1 MFDEKIFLDALSNYK
16 KDFAAGWWQ
25 DEKFKWEAVKCF
37 QDNWDIDAED
47 FSEILKRSLAKTYN
61 LLGTSNIYPRQM
73 IEGFAEKAPDKV
85 KMMFVTLFDEN
96 KDVVERILHFKE
108 QSEYLLKIYGYDA
121 KNHYQNENA
130 ISTYLWLMYPDR
142 YYIYKFG
149 EIKSCAEILQSS
161 YKFKKGAYEDNLRN
175 FYSFYDELC
184 IGLQSDAELKKI
196 LADNLTEDCYPDK
209 ELKTLTMDFGFYIS
223 RQYGKKE
230 QQGSEQEEQEK
241 EQEER
246 VSVTGDEAEAAENT
260 YAQYWWLNAN
270 PKVWSFSNIRIG
282 EKVDWTFYNSSNNKR
297 RIFKNFEDAKVGDIV
312 IGYESNPVKQVV
324 CICKIADKKDGES
337 ILVEK
342 TENLDVPI
350 EYSALKSANE
360 LSKMQYFQNS
370 LGSLFKL
377 TLDEYRCIMD
387 FIREENPS
395 GKIKRVK
402 NAYSKEDFL
411 AEVYMTEGKYNR
423 LLNVLKRKKNII
435 LQGAPGVGKTF
446 AAKRLAYAMMG
457 EKDNERIE
465 FIQFHQNYSYEDFMM
480 GYKPTENGGFEM
492 QYGVFYRFCKK
503 AENNPEHDYFFIIDE
518 INRGNM
524 SKVFGEL
531 LLLIEKDYRGTSS
544 KLAYQNLNFSVPK
557 NIYIIG
563 MMNTADRSLA
573 MIDYALRRRFSFF
586 DMEPGFETSGFKA
599 YQEKLANEKFNALIE
614 CIQELNAE
622 IADDPSLGKGFC
634 IGHSYFC
641 GLQTYECTQDVLED
655 IVEYDIL
662 PMLSEYWFDN
672 LTEKVAPWS
681 EKLHGALND

>member
-1 MFDEKIFLDALSNYK
+1 MFYEKIFLDALSNYK

-37 QDNWDIDAED
+37 QDNWNIDAED
-47 FSEILKRSLAKTYN
+47 FPEMLKRALAKTYS
-61 LLGTSNIYPRQM
+61 LLASMNNFPRQM
-73 IEGFAEKAPDKV
+73 IEELAQEMPVRV
-85 KMMFVTLFDEN
+85 KMMFTALFDDK

-108 QSEYLLKIYGYDA
+108 QSEQLLIEYGYA
-121 KNHYQNENA
+121 GKNHYQNENA
-130 ISTYLWLMYPDR
+130 ISTYLWLMYPDK

-184 IGLQSDAELKKI
+184 IKLQSDAELKKM
-196 LADNLTEDCYPDK
+196 LADNLTEACYPDQT
-209 ELKTLTMDFGFYIS
+209 LHTLTMDFGFYTS
-223 RQYGKKE
+223 RKCG
-230 QQGSEQEEQEK
+230 EK
-241 EQEER
+241 ENETQELEQDQQQKIT
-246 VSVTGDEAEAAENT
+246 SAPDADSDLTTHTAK
-260 YAQYWWLNAN
+260 QYWWLNAN
-270 PKVWSFSNIRIG
+270 PKVWSFSNIHIG
-282 EKVDWTFYNSSNNKR
+282 EKVEWTFYNSSGNKR

-312 IGYESNPVKQVV
+312 IGYESNPVKQIV
-324 CICKIADKKDGES
+324 CICKITDKQDGKS

-350 EYSALKSANE
+350 EYSVLKSDDE
-360 LSKMQYFQNS
+360 LSKMEYLKNP

-377 TLDEYRCIMD
+377 TKDEYIGVMD
-387 FIREENPS
+387 LIREENPS
-395 GKIKRVK
+395 DNSKPVNKV
-402 NAYSKEDFL
+402 YSKDDFL
-411 AEVYMTEGKYNR
+411 AEVYMTEAKYNR

-457 EKDNERIE
+457 EKDKERVE
-465 FIQFHQNYSYEDFMM
+465 FIQFHQNYSYEDFIM
-480 GYKPTENGGFEM
+480 GYKPTENGSFAM

-503 AENNPEHDYFFIIDE
+503 AENNPEQDYFFIIDE

-599 YQEKLANEKFNALIE
+599 YQEKLASEKFNAIIE

-641 GLQTYECTQDVLED
+641 GLQADECTQEVLED

>member
-37 QDNWDIDAED
+37 QDNWNIDAED
-47 FSEILKRSLAKTYN
+47 FPEMLKRSLAKTYS
-61 LLGTSNIYPRQM
+61 LLASMNNFPRQM
-73 IEGFAEKAPDKV
+73 IEEFAQEMPDRV
-85 KMMFVTLFDEN
+85 KTMFTALFDEK

-108 QSEYLLKIYGYDA
+108 QSEYLLKNYGYDA

-130 ISTYLWLMYPDR
+130 ISTYLWLMYPDK

-161 YKFKKGAYEDNLRN
+161 YKFKKGAYEANLRN

-184 IGLQSDAELKKI
+184 IKLQSDAELKKM
-196 LADNLTEDCYPDK
+196 LADNLTENCYPDQT
-209 ELKTLTMDFGFYIS
+209 LHTLTMDFGFYTS
-223 RQYGKKE
+223 RKCGKKE
-230 QQGSEQEEQEK
+230 NETQELEQEEQQQK
-241 EQEER
+241 IT
-246 VSVTGDEAEAAENT
+246 SVPDVDSDVTTHTAT
-260 YAQYWWLNAN
+260 QYWWLNAN
-270 PKVWSFSNIRIG
+270 PRVWSFSNIHIG
-282 EKVDWTFYNSSNNKR
+282 EKVEWTFYNSSGNKR
-297 RIFKNFEDAKVGDIV
+297 RIFKNFEDAKVGDVV
-312 IGYESNPVKQVV
+312 IGYESNPVKQIV
-324 CICKIADKKDGES
+324 CICKIADKKDGKS

-350 EYSALKSANE
+350 EYSVLKSDDE
-360 LSKMQYFQNS
+360 LSKMEYLKNP

-377 TLDEYRCIMD
+377 TKDEYIGVMD
-387 FIREENPS
+387 LISEENPS
-395 GKIKRVK
+395 DNSKPVNKV
-402 NAYSKEDFL
+402 YSKDDFL
-411 AEVYMTEGKYNR
+411 AEVYMTETKYNR

-457 EKDNERIE
+457 EKDKERIE
-465 FIQFHQNYSYEDFMM
+465 FIQFHQNYSYEDFIM
-480 GYKPTENGGFEM
+480 GYKPTENGGFAM

-599 YQEKLANEKFNALIE
+599 YQEKLASEKFNALIE

-641 GLQTYECTQDVLED
+641 GLQADECTQEVLED

>member
-1 MFDEKIFLDALSNYK
+1 MVMIDKKAFSDALANYK
-16 KDFAAGWWQ
+16 KDFVAGWWA

-37 QDNWDIDAED
+37 QDNWNIDAED
-47 FSEILKRSLAKTYN
+47 FAEMLKRSLVKTYG
-61 LLGTSNIYPRQM
+61 LLASMNNFPRQM
-73 IEGFAEKAPDKV
+73 IEGFAEDAPDKV
-85 KMMFVTLFDEN
+85 KMMFVALFDEN
-96 KDVVERILHFKE
+96 KDVVERILNFKD
-108 QSEYLLKIYGYDA
+108 QSEQLLKEYGNDA
-121 KNHYQNENA
+121 KNHYQNENS
-130 ISTYLWLMYPDR
+130 ISTYLWLMYPDK

-149 EIKSCAEILQSS
+149 EIKSGAEVLQSS

-184 IGLQSDAELKKI
+184 TNLQSDAEMKKL

-209 ELKTLTMDFGFYIS
+209 ELRTLTIDFGFYIARKYS
-223 RQYGKKE
+223 KADKENKWWPADVDYNPGLAVDNWMVLLQDESVFNASSLKIMKCFLEFGGAATCKQLSKKYGE
-230 QQGSEQEEQEK
+230 
-241 EQEER
+241 
-246 VSVTGDEAEAAENT
+246 
-260 YAQYWWLNAN
+260 NAN
-270 PKVWSFSNIRIG
+270 
-282 EKVDWTFYNSSNNKR
+282 FYNAGSQALAKR
-297 RIFKNFEDAKVGDIV
+297 
-312 IGYESNPVKQVV
+312 
-324 CICKIADKKDGES
+324 IADKTKCTVITREDGKVMWWPILYVGRQVES
-337 ILVEK
+337 EEEGVYVWKLRDEL
-342 TENLDVPI
+342 EQ
-350 EYSALKSANE
+350 ALKE
-360 LSKMQYFQNS
+360 IDLSKVE
-370 LGSLFKL
+370 L
-377 TLDEYRCIMD
+377 
-387 FIREENPS
+387 
-395 GKIKRVK
+395 
-402 NAYSKEDFL
+402 NAADVDDSVHDLEPIVNKKYGKEDFL
-411 AEVYMTEGKYNR
+411 AEVYMTGAKYDR

-457 EKDNERIE
+457 EKDKERIE

-503 AENNPEHDYFFIIDE
+503 AENNPEKDYFFIIDE

-524 SKVFGEL
+524 SKIFGEL

-544 KLAYQNLNFSVPK
+544 KLAYQNLNFSVPE
-557 NIYIIG
+557 NLYIIG

-586 DMEPGFETSGFKA
+586 DMEPGFDTKGFKE
-599 YQEKLANEKFNALIE
+599 YQEKLASDKFNALIE
-614 CIQELNAE
+614 CIKELNNE

-641 GLQTYECTQDVLED
+641 GLQADECTQELLEG

-681 EKLHGALND
+681 EKLYGALND

>member
-1 MFDEKIFLDALSNYK
+1 MK
-16 KDFAAGWWQ
+16 K
-25 DEKFKWEAVKCF
+25 
-37 QDNWDIDAED
+37 
-47 FSEILKRSLAKTYN
+47 L
-61 LLGTSNIYPRQM
+61 
-73 IEGFAEKAPDKV
+73 
-85 KMMFVTLFDEN
+85 
-96 KDVVERILHFKE
+96 
-108 QSEYLLKIYGYDA
+108 
-121 KNHYQNENA
+121 
-130 ISTYLWLMYPDR
+130 
-142 YYIYKFG
+142 
-149 EIKSCAEILQSS
+149 
-161 YKFKKGAYEDNLRN
+161 
-175 FYSFYDELC
+175 
-184 IGLQSDAELKKI
+184 

-209 ELKTLTMDFGFYIS
+209 ELRTLTMDFGFYIS
-223 RQYGKKE
+223 RQYGKKAKE
-230 QQGSEQEEQEK
+230 EEQEE
-241 EQEER
+241 EQEEI
-246 VSVTGDEAEAAENT
+246 VSITGDEADAAANT
-260 YAQYWWLNAN
+260 EKQYWWLNAN
-270 PKVWSFSNIRIG
+270 PKVWSFSDIHIG
-282 EKVDWTFYNSSNNKR
+282 EKVEWTFYNSSGNKR

-312 IGYESNPVKQVV
+312 IGYESNPVKQIV

-350 EYSALKSANE
+350 EYSVLKSVDK
-360 LSKMQYFQNS
+360 LSEMEYLKNP

-377 TLDEYRCIMD
+377 TSDEFKDVMD
-387 FIREENPS
+387 LIREDNPS
-395 GKIKRVK
+395 DKIKPVNK
-402 NAYSKEDFL
+402 AYSKDDFL
-411 AEVYMTEGKYNR
+411 AEVYMTGAKYDR

-457 EKDNERIE
+457 EKDKERVD

-503 AENNPEHDYFFIIDE
+503 AENNPEKDYFFIIDE

-524 SKVFGEL
+524 SKIFGEL

-544 KLAYQNLNFSVPK
+544 KLAYQNLNFSVPE
-557 NIYIIG
+557 NLYIIG

-586 DMEPGFETSGFKA
+586 DMEPGFDTEGFKE
-599 YQEKLANEKFNALIE
+599 YQEKLASDKFNALIE
-614 CIQELNAE
+614 RIKELNNE

-641 GLQTYECTQDVLED
+641 GLQADECTQELLEG

-681 EKLHGALND
+681 EKLYGALND